1 MNMLTLIRRAAHI
14 AVTDGFKELTEASL
28 LALGSWEFAR
38 RKEEGTLCSNPFWRE
53 IDYKALN
60 LPGYGKLLLNPS
72 DTGFSKEF
80 YAYGFREP
88 LNTFAIYKIVEKENP
103 TILDIGSNLGYFC
116 LVELQAGAKHVIAVE
131 PVPLTFKFLSETLRD
146 FKNVTP
152 LNMAISDKRK
162 TLKLYISNEYNV
174 TSSSIPLITNS
185 GRKVIG
191 EISVEAMSISTMA
204 KRYPISMLRMDVEGQ
219 EYSILAGNI
228 PDQIK
233 IICIELHVIH
243 PYTKTHATKLLQ
255 HLNKQGFQAKIVI
268 RDFGYGFFPI
278 IKRLGLKRAYKLMN
292 TLKEKPLKAP
302 LVKQDVDLVQLID
315 ETLEHEVFHLIL
327 QR

>member
-1 MNMLTLIRRAAHI
+1 MKTPDLIQRAARK
-14 AVTDGFKELTEASL
+14 AATGGFKDFAESSFR
-28 LALGSWEFAR
+28 ALGRWEFAR
-38 RKEEGTLCSNPFWRE
+38 MKEKGMFCSDPFWRE

-60 LPGYGKLLLNPS
+60 LLGQKKLLLNTF
-72 DTGFSKEF
+72 DMGFSREF
-80 YAYGFREP
+80 NAYGFREP
-88 LNTFAIYKIVEKENP
+88 LNSYAIYKIVERENP
-103 TILDIGSNLGYFC
+103 TVLDIGSNLGYFC

-131 PVPLTFKFLSETLRD
+131 PVPLTFSFLSETLRN

-152 LNMAISDKRK
+152 LNMAISDKRE

-174 TSSSIPLITNS
+174 TSSSISLLTNS
-185 GRKVIG
+185 GHKVIG
-191 EISVEAMSISTMA
+191 ETSVKATSISDMA

-219 EYSILAGNI
+219 EYRILAGNI

-255 HLNKQGFQAKIVI
+255 HLNKQGFEAKVMIK
-268 RDFGYGFFPI
+268 DFPYGFFPI
-278 IKRLGLKRAYKLMN
+278 IKRLGLKRVYKLIN
-292 TLKEKPLKAP
+292 ILKQKPLKP
-302 LVKQDVDLVQLID
+302 PFVKQDVDLIQLMD
-315 ETLEHEVFHLIL
+315 EMPEQYCFHLIL